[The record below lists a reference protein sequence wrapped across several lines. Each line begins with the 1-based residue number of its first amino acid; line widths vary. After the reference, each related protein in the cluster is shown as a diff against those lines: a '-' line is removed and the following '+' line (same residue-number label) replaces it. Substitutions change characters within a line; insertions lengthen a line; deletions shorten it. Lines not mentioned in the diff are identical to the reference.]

1 MFPTPKGGKRN
12 RRKKIKKSY
21 VLYRAGV
28 VAPASQWSK
37 RDYPVKMRN
46 VNVNASPFVYINP
59 SVDPC
64 ALMVKVIRI
73 DIFKLH

>member
-1 MFPTPKGGKRN
+1 MFLTPKEGKGDP
-12 RRKKIKKSY
+12 KKIQCT

-37 RDYPVKMRN
+37 RDNPVKRRN
-46 VNVNASPFVYINP
+46 VNVNAPPFVYINP

-64 ALMVKVIRI
+64 ALMVKVIRT

>member
-1 MFPTPKGGKRN
+1 M
-12 RRKKIKKSY
+12 
-21 VLYRAGV
+21 
-28 VAPASQWSK
+28 VAPASQWRK
-37 RDYPVKMRN
+37 RDNPVKMRN

>member
-1 MFPTPKGGKRN
+1 
-12 RRKKIKKSY
+12 
-21 VLYRAGV
+21 
-28 VAPASQWSK
+28 
-37 RDYPVKMRN
+37 MRN

-73 DIFKLH
+73 DIFKLQQSTRCAFDIQQNVLSLFLKW